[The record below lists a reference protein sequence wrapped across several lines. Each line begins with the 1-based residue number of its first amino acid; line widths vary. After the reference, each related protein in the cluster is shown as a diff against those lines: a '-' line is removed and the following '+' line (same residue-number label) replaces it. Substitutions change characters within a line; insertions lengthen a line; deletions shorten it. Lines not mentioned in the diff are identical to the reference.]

1 VSVGS
6 DADPQSSASA
16 IALAMS
22 KVRPEPVETGRLVFG
37 QRRILR
43 LYVTHEDGSVKRS
56 CVKFGV
62 ADMRGWESGAS
73 PGIEPG
79 AARGWVPFLGV
90 LTVLLLS
97 KFGLCNRGETVAHHS
112 PIRGRYAPCFS
123 TASRAPYN
131 FDGLAAH

>member
-1 VSVGS
+1 VPVSEIHRY
-6 DADPQSSASA
+6 D
-16 IALAMS
+16 
-22 KVRPEPVETGRLVFG
+22 
-37 QRRILR
+37 
-43 LYVTHEDGSVKRS
+43 THEDGPVKRS
-56 CVKFGV
+56 CVKFGM
-62 ADMRGWESGAS
+62 ADMRGWGKRR
-73 PGIEPG
+73 EPWHR
-79 AARGWVPFLGV
+79 ARRRAGLVPFLGV